1 MSNYII
7 PDGWNPM
14 TERWEDGHRV
24 NVITNDGVIRDTSS
38 STSYVLKLFKQGY
51 PVAWQYPV
59 PLEIEK
65 QYVARAG
72 HKLTNIARRDAASIP
87 LVMVSQSLDN
97 HEVIT
102 NLIIKLLESIHDN
115 N

>member
-7 PDGWNPM
+7 PDGWNPI
-14 TERWEDGHRV
+14 TEPWEEGRVV
-24 NVITNDGVIRDTSS
+24 NVLYDDGKICWQ
-38 STSYVLKLFKQGY
+38 SYRKAISENQI
-51 PVAWQYPV
+51 AWQYPV
-59 PLEIEK
+59 PLETNT
-65 QYVARAG
+65 QYVARKG
-72 HKLTNIARRDAASIP
+72 HKLTNIVRRDAANIP

-102 NLIIKLLESIHDN
+102 DLIIKLLESIHDN